1 MRIFLLSRH
10 GESLINVAGVVNADP
25 SLDRGLSVTG
35 QAEAKTLGDQISGL
49 DIDLAITSEF
59 PRAQETAAIALA
71 GRDVPRIVWADL
83 NDVRIGELEGK
94 TLADYRTWK
103 RAHPRSDRF
112 PGGESLDDAATRYAR
127 AHRALLAR
135 PEQTIFVVCH
145 EIPIRYAVNAARGS
159 AQLDAPVHDV
169 QNAVP
174 YLLGE
179 RQLEASVA
187 GIERLAVTRA

>member
-10 GESLINVAGVVNADP
+10 GESLFNVAGVVNADP
-25 SLDRGLSVTG
+25 SLDRGLSGTG

-127 AHRALLAR
+127 AYHALLAR

-187 GIERLAVTRA
+187 GIERLAVTHA